1 MITNS
6 ETRSADTAL
15 NIHPTT
21 VIADG
26 PAKRRISWGAIFA
39 GTLIALV
46 VQLLLSLLGMG
57 IGLSTINPM
66 SEGGNPAEGLGM
78 GAGIWWVI
86 SSLIALYAGGWV
98 AGRLAGIPRT
108 TDSTLHGL
116 LTWGLVT
123 LATFYLITT
132 SIGALISGATGVV
145 GKGLTMV
152 GAGAAAVAP
161 QAMEMVD
168 GKMKEQGIDLSSIQK
183 EAETLLRQTGK
194 PALQPENLQN
204 QAAQAGDQAQAQAQA
219 AAANPQGAEMNLDAL
234 MKTLSQEGSE
244 TIAAVDRDAAVNVVV
259 ARSGKTRPEAE
270 QIVDRWIA
278 TAQQAKQKLAE
289 TKAQAEQKAREVGEA
304 TASGLSKA
312 SLLAFFGLLLGAG
325 AAALGG
331 RKATPAVLP
340 SDATVA
346 R

>member
-1 MITNS
+1 MNTD
-6 ETRSADTAL
+6 TRPADATID
-15 NIHPTT
+15 IHPTT

-26 PAKRRISWGAIFA
+26 ATQRRISWGAIFA

-46 VQLLLSLLGMG
+46 GQLLLSLLGIG

-66 SEGGNPAEGLGM
+66 SEGGNPAAGLGM
-78 GAGIWWVI
+78 GAGIWWII

-116 LTWGLVT
+116 LTWGLAT

-145 GKGLTMV
+145 GKGLSL
-152 GAGAAAVAP
+152 AGQGVAAAAP
-161 QAMEMVD
+161 QAAEMVK
-168 GKMKEQGIDLSSIQK
+168 GKMNEQGIDLSSIQQ

-204 QAAQAGDQAQAQAQA
+204 QAEQAGNQAQGQAQA
-219 AAANPQGAEMNLDAL
+219 AAANPQGAEMNLNAL
-234 MKTLSQEGSE
+234 MKTLSSEGSSTME
-244 TIAAVDRDAAVNVVV
+244 AADRDAAVNVVV
-259 ARSGKTRPEAE
+259 ARTGKSRPEAE
-270 QIVDRWIA
+270 KIVDGWIT

-312 SLLAFFGLLLGAG
+312 SLLAFFGLVLG
-325 AAALGG
+325 AAAAAFGG
-331 RKATPAVLP
+331 RSATP
-340 SDATVA
+340 DALREDLAVA